1 MQAEV
6 PKQGLPH
13 QLHLNCFAPHEIL
26 VWEEDDRRKTLRK
39 EQRTPKA
46 PRRFWVKEDS
56 ATRSLFDSLDLTVL
70 DNPLGGPSDGN
81 ELNCEADP
89 LREEVVVGAGQNLT
103 GEEPGETWSDQAVE
117 ELHEAVLHY
126 SLKTLQARGNG
137 AEKSEVLEWI
147 FAPQPMVATLR
158 DKAGHPVE
166 VVLPQSLTPFS
177 FEQCCRICGYS
188 SERLMD
194 GLRPV
199 LSAMGLGNVFNEIAN
214 GNNNHFETDRDAA
227 DVQRSRNL
235 QPA

>member
-1 MQAEV
+1 MQAGV
-6 PKQGLPH
+6 PSQGQPH

-26 VWEEDDRRKTLRK
+26 VWEEDDRRKSLRK
-39 EQRTPKA
+39 EQRTLRP

-89 LREEVVVGAGQNLT
+89 LREEVVGPGQNLT
-103 GEEPGETWSDQAVE
+103 GDEPGETWSDQAVE

-137 AEKSEVLEWI
+137 AEKREVLEWI

-158 DKAGHPVE
+158 DKAGRPVE

-214 GNNNHFETDRDAA
+214 GHNHHYETDRDAA
-227 DVQRSRNL
+227 EDVQRPRNI